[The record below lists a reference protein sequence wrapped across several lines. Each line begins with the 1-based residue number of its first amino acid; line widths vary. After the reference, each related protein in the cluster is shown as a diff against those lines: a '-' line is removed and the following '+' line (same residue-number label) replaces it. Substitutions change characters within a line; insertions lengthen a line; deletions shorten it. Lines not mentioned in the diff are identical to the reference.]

1 MTAQNGRAALITGG
15 TTGIGLATA
24 RLFHEQGYA
33 VLITGANPETLEAA
47 RRNLPSEIIVLRADA
62 RSLEDAAHVASEIEQ
77 RFSRLD
83 VAFLNAGV
91 GRMLPIEAT
100 DEPTFDEHFAVNVK
114 GQYFMLQKVL
124 PLQTSL

>member
-24 RLFHEQGYA
+24 RLFHEQGY
-33 VLITGANPETLEAA
+33 GANPETLEAA
-47 RRNLPSEIIVLRADA
+47 RRDLPSEIIVLRANA

-77 RFSRLD
+77 RFGRSD

-114 GQYFMLQKVL
+114 G
-124 PLQTSL
+124 

>member
-47 RRNLPSEIIVLRADA
+47 RRILPSEIIVVRADA
-62 RSLEDAAHVASEIEQ
+62 RSLEDAAHVAWES
-77 RFSRLD
+77 SSGS
-83 VAFLNAGV
+83 AGWTWPSSTRRRPHAADR
-91 GRMLPIEAT
+91 GDR
-100 DEPTFDEHFAVNVK
+100 
-114 GQYFMLQKVL
+114 
-124 PLQTSL
+124 

>member
-1 MTAQNGRAALITGG
+1 MTAQTGRAALITGG

-62 RSLEDAAHVASEIEQ
+62 PV
-77 RFSRLD
+77 
-83 VAFLNAGV
+83 
-91 GRMLPIEAT
+91 P
-100 DEPTFDEHFAVNVK
+100 
-114 GQYFMLQKVL
+114 
-124 PLQTSL
+124 

>member
-100 DEPTFDEHFAVNVK
+100 DEPTFDEHFAVQHPK
-114 GQYFMLQKVL
+114 ADHFLQ
-124 PLQTSL
+124 PRGEQRF

>member
-1 MTAQNGRAALITGG
+1 M
-15 TTGIGLATA
+15 
-24 RLFHEQGYA
+24 
-33 VLITGANPETLEAA
+33 
-47 RRNLPSEIIVLRADA
+47 VLRADA

-100 DEPTFDEHFAVNVK
+100 DEPTFAAHFAVNVK
-114 GQYFMLQKVL
+114 GQHFMLPKVL
-124 PLQTSL
+124 PLLPAGSSAIFNRSLSTEKRRATLSASTTRKSGVHA